1 MGRTYSIHNREGSKR
16 LHVLK
21 ILRRSSILPVN
32 LIKIYSALIRS
43 ILEYGCEVWSNSLPQ
58 YHSDY
63 LEKLQKRV
71 MRIIFPGHPY
81 DEALV
86 MAVCIDNLHKDNL
99 HKFNLIHHAQLQL
112 IKAPTT
118 LHEIYVLASFH

>member
-86 MAVCIDNLHKDNL
+86 MAGCEKLDNRRKTICI
-99 HKFNLIHHAQLQL
+99 NLISY
-112 IKAPTT
+112 TT
-118 LHEIYVLASFH
+118 HNYN